1 MLNEKELLDKLY
13 TTPETFKHFFGQK
26 DYRSA
31 ALCADWAYMVA
42 AYVDVDARVI
52 TELFGDRQQDEPI
65 EGLINEERRI
75 EASWWCV
82 MHGYPQTLH
91 TLPNIRQ
98 VSGTLTKKEH

>member
-1 MLNEKELLDKLY
+1 MLSEKELLDKLY
-13 TTPETFKHFFGQK
+13 TTPEIFRYHRKRK
-26 DYRSA
+26 DYLSA

-42 AYVDVDARVI
+42 DYIGVDAQVI

-65 EGLINEERRI
+65 EGLISEEQRI
-75 EASWWCV
+75 SASWWCV

-98 VSGTLTKKEH
+98 IAL